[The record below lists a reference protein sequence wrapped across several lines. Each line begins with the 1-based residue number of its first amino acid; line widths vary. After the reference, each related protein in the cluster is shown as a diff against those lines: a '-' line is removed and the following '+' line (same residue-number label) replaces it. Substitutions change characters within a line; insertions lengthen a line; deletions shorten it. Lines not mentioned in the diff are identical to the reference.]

1 MLVDPSGTFF
11 IHGHSIQVLSW
22 YLTSIT
28 SKDKELASKDK
39 ELASKDKELASKD
52 DLLKERD
59 ERLKEKDERLK
70 ERDESR
76 DVLTSLAAE
85 LGKDKPRIEKRG
97 ECVVIP
103 RLST

>member
-1 MLVDPSGTFF
+1 MLVDPSGIFF
-11 IHGHSIQVLSW
+11 AHGHSIQVLSW

-52 DLLKERD
+52 DLLKEKD

-70 ERDESR
+70 EKDDMLKEKDER
-76 DVLTSLAAE
+76 KDVLTSLAAE

-97 ECVVIP
+97 EC
-103 RLST
+103 